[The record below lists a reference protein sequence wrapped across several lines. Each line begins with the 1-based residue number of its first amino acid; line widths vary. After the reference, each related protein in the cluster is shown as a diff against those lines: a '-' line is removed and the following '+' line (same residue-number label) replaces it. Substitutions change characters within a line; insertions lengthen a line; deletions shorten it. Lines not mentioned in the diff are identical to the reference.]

1 MCLIAQTLLSSS
13 HGAVVLVIV
22 LVERLDLDGLV
33 LVEKTRARMEEEKE
47 EDDGGE
53 ERKRKKH

>member
-1 MCLIAQTLLSSS
+1 MVSLFPTS
-13 HGAVVLVIV
+13 HGAVLVLV

>member
-1 MCLIAQTLLSSS
+1 MTRTLLSSS

-33 LVEKTRARMEEEKE
+33 LVEKTRARMEEDVELE
-47 EDDGGE
+47 GNLC
-53 ERKRKKH
+53 H